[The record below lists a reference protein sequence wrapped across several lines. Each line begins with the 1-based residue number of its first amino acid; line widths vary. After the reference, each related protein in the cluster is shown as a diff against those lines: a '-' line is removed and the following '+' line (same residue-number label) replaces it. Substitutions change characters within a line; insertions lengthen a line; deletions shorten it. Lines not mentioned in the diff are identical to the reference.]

1 MLSYRFKVGE
11 RDYRSQLN
19 VKNLFDKRYR
29 EGADGYF
36 APSRTFYLGI
46 STRL

>member
-1 MLSYRFKVGE
+1 MVAYKFKLVGHE
-11 RDYRSQLN
+11 MRAQLN

-36 APSRTFYLGI
+36 APARTINLSLAMKF
-46 STRL
+46 